1 MFTRNHV
8 TELLEE
14 RWLACYRVYDDN
26 PKHALNSFD
35 NNESDRF
42 DKLTG
47 LSEEKLGRP
56 ITKYWPTKSRASFS
70 TSSPW
75 VCLWLKS
82 NSVSPKS
89 PPMTS
94 GNGTP
99 ERRCLLWLKNS
110 TAYGSP
116 TVKLQF

>member
-47 LSEEKLGRP
+47 LSEEKALETYHKILADEIQGLIQHIQSMGMSLADIELCIAE
-56 ITKYWPTKSRASFS
+56 ITA
-70 TSSPW
+70 
-75 VCLWLKS
+75 
-82 NSVSPKS
+82 ND
-89 PPMTS
+89 
-94 GNGTP
+94 
-99 ERRCLLWLKNS
+99 ERERH
-110 TAYGSP
+110 T
-116 TVKLQF
+116 